1 MPDYIADLRARIGN
15 DPVNLMGACGLIC
28 DPQGRLL
35 LQRLA
40 GRDVWGLPGGLC
52 ELAEAPAQT
61 LRREVFEET
70 RLHVHA
76 ATLLDLLTTPLRTL
90 PNGHQVSFYTAIY
103 RVDDWSGVPTPDG
116 IEGVELAFFGAHELP
131 SLRGQPG
138 EYARA
143 WLIEQAEVQTLT
155 RGPVQSP
162 TNTSRS

>member
-15 DPVNLMGACGLIC
+15 DPVNLMGACGLIR

-90 PNGHQVSFYTAIY
+90 PNGHQAHFYTAIY
-103 RVDDWSGVPTPDG
+103 RVDAWSGVPTPDG
-116 IEGVELAFFGAHELP
+116 IEGLDLAFFGAHELP